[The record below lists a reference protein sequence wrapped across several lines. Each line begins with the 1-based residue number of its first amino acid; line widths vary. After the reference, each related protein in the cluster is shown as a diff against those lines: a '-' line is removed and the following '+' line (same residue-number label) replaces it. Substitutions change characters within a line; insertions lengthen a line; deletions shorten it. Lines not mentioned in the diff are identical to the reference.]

1 MDNKTIKIIRLATL
15 IPLIVS
21 LVIVLIIQSFPVWIL
36 VLMGVSMASYLGFT
50 TYYCVKQ
57 KNYPLLVK
65 SYATTIIYIVIFF
78 VIRNINN

>member
-36 VLMGVSMASYLGFT
+36 VIMGVSIASYLGVT
-50 TYYCVKQ
+50 TYICVKQ

-65 SYATTIIYIVIFF
+65 AYVSAIIYIVIFF